1 MPFAR
6 IARLSLSLI
15 ALGCS
20 PSSSSS
26 ADSSNGAPPPPDP
39 STLVGAWQG
48 NVQFT
53 SGPFAPIKDLRFLY
67 VFNLGG
73 TMTESSNYD
82 GAPPVPPAYGVWKQV
97 GPNRFEA
104 KYIFYPTKAPAAF
117 QDISS
122 GGGWM
127 PTGHGV
133 LTEIITLAPDGNSYD
148 SSLKWEN
155 FDMAGKP
162 ATGGGDATAH
172 ATRISF

>member
-1 MPFAR
+1 MPV
-6 IARLSLSLI
+6 ARLALLSFALI
-15 ALGCS
+15 TLGCS
-20 PSSSSS
+20 PSSSPS
-26 ADSSNGAPPPPDP
+26 ADSAKDATQVPDP
-39 STLVGAWQG
+39 SALIGAWQG

-82 GAPPVPPAYGVWKQV
+82 GAPPVPPAYGVWRQV
-97 GPNRFEA
+97 GPNKFEA

-117 QDISS
+117 QDIAS

-133 LTEIITLAPDGNSYD
+133 LTENITLAPDGNSYE
-148 SSLKWEN
+148 STIKWEN
-155 FDMAGKP
+155 FDMTGKP